1 MVNSSIRKTMSNVYL
16 YFQSFHV
23 CLGILIWKFTE
34 KKGLC
39 FILPYILYHTQ
50 SPKWCTQQVS
60 NRCCLLWNSSGDL
73 GPTLCESHGSV
84 HVLWH
89 LWAMVSSSVKWET
102 ALKWSLCF
110 PPPWNTI
117 KSKYVLG
124 KKQPLKPTW
133 IEFSHEFWCKVGFV
147 MESMSSCWHSLS
159 KSIPAVLLP
168 PTPSPI
174 LLGYESYRMTLITTK
189 QGNTWKLVSLTTR
202 GQGTVASAK
211 PLGDI
216 GLSVCLWRLL
226 GKEKSRAYSVI
237 GNGKKKVII
246 ETRRP
251 KRIL

>member
-1 MVNSSIRKTMSNVYL
+1 MLPIM
-16 YFQSFHV
+16 
-23 CLGILIWKFTE
+23 KFLR
-34 KKGLC
+34 GSWAH
-39 FILPYILYHTQ
+39 F
-50 SPKWCTQQVS
+50 
-60 NRCCLLWNSSGDL
+60 
-73 GPTLCESHGSV
+73 CESHGSV

-102 ALKWSLCF
+102 VLRWSLCF

-117 KSKYVLG
+117 KSKSVLG

-159 KSIPAVLLP
+159 KSIPAVFL
-168 PTPSPI
+168 PTPQPHLAWVWVIPHDSHYYKARKHLKI
-174 LLGYESYRMTLITTK
+174 GFTDHKR
-189 QGNTWKLVSLTTR
+189 
-202 GQGTVASAK
+202 QGTVASAK

-237 GNGKKKVII
+237 GNGKKSDIWD
-246 ETRRP
+246 
-251 KRIL
+251 